1 MIRLF
6 CIYFLL
12 NTITLFAQGTKEASP
27 WTIGVLGGS
36 AATFRFTS
44 ADASMRWLKDE
55 LDSTESWNNGYSYG
69 SSMDYGFSEKL
80 SLRSGFV
87 FTQCGQALK
96 NVDGYQLFKVNY
108 QFIDLPLTLRYSC
121 PTENANVIFGAGPQI
136 TYMIRSRALY
146 QGIDDIALNKTTIND
161 EFLRKLGL
169 ALGAQISYD
178 RYLGN
183 KCSLEL
189 GLNYRQQVLSIAQGS
204 VNRLPFSLGLFLGF
218 RKGL

>member
-6 CIYFLL
+6 CLFVLF
-12 NTITLFAQGTKEASP
+12 NTALFAQDASP

-36 AATFRFTS
+36 GATYRFTS
-44 ADASMRWLKDE
+44 SDASMRWLKDE
-55 LDSTESWNNGYSYG
+55 LDSTESWTNGYSYG
-69 SSMDYGFSEKL
+69 VSADYGFSEKL

-87 FTQCGQALK
+87 FSQCGQALK
-96 NVDGYQLFKVNY
+96 HVDGYQSFKVNY
-108 QFIDLPLTLRYSC
+108 QFIDLPLTLRYAI
-121 PTENANVIFGAGPQI
+121 PTENANVIFGAGPQL
-136 TYMIRSRALY
+136 TYLIRSRALY

-161 EFLRKLGL
+161 EFLRQLGL

-189 GLNYRQQVLSIAQGS
+189 GLHYRQQVLSIAKGS
-204 VNRLPFSLGLFLGF
+204 VNRLPFSLGLFVGF